1 MDQVLT
7 PQRKSVAVRGF
18 QMLVIGVM
26 SNIGITIIGFLAFVQ
41 FLWMLITQEKNSF
54 ITEVGGSIRGWYSTA
69 IDFLLAIVKI
79 SPSHGVSRKL
89 VCTLERS

>member
-7 PQRKSVAVRGF
+7 PRRKSIAVRGF

-26 SNIGITIIGFLAFVQ
+26 SNIGLTLIGFLALVQ

-54 ITEVGGSIRGWYSTA
+54 ITDMGVSIRDWYSAA
-69 IDFLLAIVKI
+69 IDFLLGI
-79 SPSHGVSRKL
+79 SEDKPFPWSKP
-89 VCTLERS
+89 

>member
-1 MDQVLT
+1 MDRVIT
-7 PQRKSVAVRGF
+7 PQRKSVVVHGL

-26 SNIGITIIGFLAFVQ
+26 SNIGITIIGFSAFVQ

-69 IDFLLAIVKI
+69 IVFLLGNSEDK
-79 SPSHGVSRKL
+79 PFPWRKP
-89 VCTLERS
+89 

>member
-7 PQRKSVAVRGF
+7 PQRKSIAVRGF

-54 ITEVGGSIRGWYSTA
+54 IKDMGVSIRDWYSAA
-69 IDFLLAIVKI
+69 INFLLGNSEDKPFPW
-79 SPSHGVSRKL
+79 SKP
-89 VCTLERS
+89 

>member
-7 PQRKSVAVRGF
+7 PQHKSIAVRGF
-18 QMLVIGVM
+18 QMLVTGVM

-54 ITEVGGSIRGWYSTA
+54 IIELGGSIRGWYSTA
-69 IDFLLAIVKI
+69 IDFLLGNSEDKPFPW
-79 SPSHGVSRKL
+79 SKP
-89 VCTLERS
+89 

>member
-7 PQRKSVAVRGF
+7 PQRKSIAVRGF

-26 SNIGITIIGFLAFVQ
+26 SNIGLTLIGFLAFVQ

-54 ITEVGGSIRGWYSTA
+54 ITEMGVSIRDWYSTA
-69 IDFLLAIVKI
+69 IDFLLGNSEDKPFPW
-79 SPSHGVSRKL
+79 SKP
-89 VCTLERS
+89 

>member
-1 MDQVLT
+1 MDHVLT
-7 PQRKSVAVRGF
+7 PQRKSIAVRGF

-54 ITEVGGSIRGWYSTA
+54 IKDMGVSIRDWYSAA
-69 IDFLLAIVKI
+69 INFLLGNSEDKPFPW
-79 SPSHGVSRKL
+79 SKP
-89 VCTLERS
+89 